1 MTGDED
7 PNKMESDLV
16 EASFKIEIIPKN
28 DHKPEVVVNKPFQVA
43 LNRGRTMTGNVQ
55 LITFLIVLLPYSN
68 HVSRSVRPSNKRK
81 LVYGLVLVTSTC
93 SRTNILSAV
102 TTHALKSKTHLPIIS
117 SYFFKSSIFSEINP
131 C

>member
-81 LVYGLVLVTSTC
+81 LVYGLVLVLLKNKPFI
-93 SRTNILSAV
+93 SRHHTR
-102 TTHALKSKTHLPIIS
+102 ALKSKTHLPIILS
-117 SYFFKSSIFSEINP
+117 FFLNP
-131 C
+131 VFFPR